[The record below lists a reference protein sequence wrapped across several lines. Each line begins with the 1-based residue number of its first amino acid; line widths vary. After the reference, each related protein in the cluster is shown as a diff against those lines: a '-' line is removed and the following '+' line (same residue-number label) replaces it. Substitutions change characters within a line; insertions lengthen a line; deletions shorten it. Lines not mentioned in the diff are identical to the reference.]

1 MIELQQYT
9 ALIDAELKKIDLPN
23 SPNQLYDP
31 LRYFLQI
38 GGKRIRPMLTLLSA
52 ELFGS
57 TSQNALPQAL
67 CIEVFHNFT
76 LIHDDIM
83 DEAPLRRNQE
93 TVHEKWNRDVAILSG
108 DVLMIKAYQ
117 LLGNIAPKLLPAAF
131 ELFNK
136 TAIEV
141 CEGQQMDMDFEE
153 RSDVSIE
160 EYIEMI
166 RLKTSVLL
174 GCALEIGAIV
184 AEASDEDRKAIYNFG
199 QHIGIAFQIQDDI
212 LDLYAEDPE
221 KFGKQ
226 VGGDVIANKKTMLHL
241 TAVDLAIEEQ
251 LEVMKQLQNE
261 QNLVLKVDR
270 TRRLF
275 DQLDARS
282 VCEARMQE
290 HYDVAMESLAKITV
304 DESKKVALIGLAAF
318 LMNREV

>member
-1 MIELQQYT
+1 MKELQNYT
-9 ALIDAELKKIDLPN
+9 ALINEELGKIDFPS
-23 SPNQLYDP
+23 SPEKLYDP

-38 GGKRIRPMLTLLSA
+38 GGKRIRPILTLLSA

-57 TSQNALPQAL
+57 SIQKALPQAL

-83 DEAPLRRNQE
+83 DEAPLRRKQQ
-93 TVHEKWNRDVAILSG
+93 TIHAKWNRDVAILSG

-117 LLGNIAPKLLPAAF
+117 LLGNIDPKRLPEAF

-153 RSDVSIE
+153 RSDVSID

-184 AEASDEDRKAIYNFG
+184 AESSKEDREAIYDFG

-212 LDLYAEDPE
+212 LDLYADPD

-241 TAVDLAIEEQ
+241 TALEGATKEQ
-251 LEVMKQLQNE
+251 LEIMKQLQRE

-275 DQLDARS
+275 DQLNVRS
-282 VCEARMQE
+282 KCEERMKE
-290 HYDVAMESLAKITV
+290 HYDIALQSLAKVKV
-304 DESKKVALIGLAAF
+304 DDSQKQKLKGLAAF
-318 LMNREV
+318 LMNREL

>member
-1 MIELQQYT
+1 MTDLQQYT
-9 ALIDAELKKIDLPN
+9 ALIDAELKHIGLPN
-23 SPNQLYDP
+23 SPERLYDP

-38 GGKRIRPMLTLLSA
+38 GGKRIRPILTLLSA
-52 ELFGS
+52 ELFGA
-57 TSQNALPQAL
+57 TSEKAFPQAL

-83 DEAPLRRNQE
+83 DEAPLRRNQQ

-117 LLGNIAPKLLPAAF
+117 LLGNIDAKLLPPAF
-131 ELFNK
+131 ELFNR

-153 RSDVSIE
+153 RSDVSID

-184 AEASDEDRKAIYNFG
+184 AEASDADRMAIYDFG

-241 TAVDLAIEEQ
+241 TAIKFAFAEQ
-251 LEVMKQLQNE
+251 LEIMKQLQNE

-275 DQLDARS
+275 DQLKVRS
-282 VCEARMQE
+282 ICEARMQE
-290 HYDVAMESLAKITV
+290 HYDIAMTALAKVKV
-304 DESKKVALIGLAAF
+304 DDSKKEALIGLAAF

>member
-1 MIELQQYT
+1 MTELNQYT
-9 ALIDAELKKIDLPN
+9 ALIDAELNKIGFPN
-23 SPNQLYDP
+23 SPERLYEP

-38 GGKRIRPMLTLLSA
+38 GGKRVRPLLTLLSA

-57 TSQNALPQAL
+57 TSEKAIPQAL

-83 DEAPLRRNQE
+83 DEAPLRRNMQ

-117 LLGNIAPKLLPAAF
+117 LLGNIEAKLLPPAF

-141 CEGQQMDMDFEE
+141 CEGQQMDMDFEV

-184 AEASDEDRKAIYNFG
+184 AEAPEEDRHAIYDFG

-212 LDLYAEDPE
+212 LDLYADPD

-241 TAVDLAIEEQ
+241 TAIKAATLEQ

-261 QNLVLKVDR
+261 QNLPLKVDR

-282 VCEARMQE
+282 ICESRMQE
-290 HYDVAMESLAKITV
+290 HYEIAMESLAKINV
-304 DESKKVALIGLAAF
+304 DESKKQSLIGLAAF

>member
-1 MIELQQYT
+1 MIELNQYT
-9 ALIDAELKKIDLPN
+9 ALIDAELNKIGFPN
-23 SPNQLYDP
+23 SPERLYEP

-38 GGKRIRPMLTLLSA
+38 GGKRVRPLLTLLSA

-57 TSQNALPQAL
+57 TSEKAMPQAL

-83 DEAPLRRNQE
+83 DEAPLRRNMQ

-117 LLGNIAPKLLPAAF
+117 LLGNIEAKLLPPAF

-141 CEGQQMDMDFEE
+141 CEGQQMDMDFEI

-184 AEASDEDRKAIYNFG
+184 AEAPEEDRHAIYDFG
-199 QHIGIAFQIQDDI
+199 QHIGIAFQIQDD
-212 LDLYAEDPE
+212 LL
-221 KFGKQ
+221 
-226 VGGDVIANKKTMLHL
+226 
-241 TAVDLAIEEQ
+241 
-251 LEVMKQLQNE
+251 
-261 QNLVLKVDR
+261 NL
-270 TRRLF
+270 
-275 DQLDARS
+275 
-282 VCEARMQE
+282 
-290 HYDVAMESLAKITV
+290 
-304 DESKKVALIGLAAF
+304 
-318 LMNREV
+318 

>member
-1 MIELQQYT
+1 MKDLQQYT
-9 ALIDAELKKIDLPN
+9 GVIDSELTKIGLPN
-23 SPNQLYDP
+23 SPVRLYDP

-38 GGKRIRPMLTLLSA
+38 GGKRIRPILTLLSA
-52 ELFGS
+52 ELFGAS
-57 TSQNALPQAL
+57 SEKALPQAL

-83 DEAPLRRNQE
+83 DQSPLRRNQQ

-117 LLGNIAPKLLPAAF
+117 LLGDIEAKLLPPAF
-131 ELFNK
+131 DLFNK

-153 RSDVSIE
+153 RSDVSID

-184 AEASDEDRKAIYNFG
+184 AEASDKNRKEIYTFG

-212 LDLYAEDPE
+212 LDLYADPDQ
-221 KFGKQ
+221 FGKQ
-226 VGGDVIANKKTMLHL
+226 VGGDVIANKKTILHL
-241 TAVDLAIEEQ
+241 TAIKHATKEQ
-251 LEVMKQLQNE
+251 LEVMKQLQNA
-261 QNLVLKVDR
+261 QDLVFKVDR

-275 DQLDARS
+275 NQLEVRS
-282 VCEARMQE
+282 ICEARMQE
-290 HYDVAMESLAKITV
+290 HYGIAMASLAKINI
-304 DESKKVALIGLAAF
+304 DESKKEALIGLAAF

>member
-1 MIELQQYT
+1 MNELQSYT
-9 ALIDAELKKIDLPN
+9 ALIDSELGEIRLPS
-23 SPNQLYDP
+23 SPERLYDP

-52 ELFGS
+52 ELFG
-57 TSQNALPQAL
+57 TSKEIALPQAL

-83 DEAPLRRNQE
+83 DEAPLRRSQQ

-117 LLGNIAPKLLPAAF
+117 LLGDIEAKLLPAAF
-131 ELFNK
+131 ELFSR

-141 CEGQQMDMDFEE
+141 CEGQQMDMDFED
-153 RSDVSIE
+153 RSNVSID

-174 GCALEIGAIV
+174 GCALEMGGIV
-184 AEASDEDRKAIYNFG
+184 SEAPSEDRKAIYDFG
-199 QHIGIAFQIQDDI
+199 QHIGLAFQIQDDI
-212 LDLYAEDPE
+212 LDLYADPD

-226 VGGDVIANKKTMLHL
+226 VGGDVIANKKTILHL
-241 TAVDLAIEEQ
+241 TALGSATLEQ

-261 QNLVLKVDR
+261 QDLVLKVDR

-275 DQLDARS
+275 DQLTVRS
-282 VCEARMQE
+282 ICEERMQE
-290 HYDVAMESLAKITV
+290 HYDIAMKALAKV
-304 DESKKVALIGLAAF
+304 NVNDSKKQKLIGLAAF

>member
-1 MIELQQYT
+1 MMDLKSYT
-9 ALIDAELKKIDLPN
+9 ALIEGELDKVGFPSTPEK
-23 SPNQLYDP
+23 LYDP
-31 LRYFLQI
+31 LRYFLKL

-52 ELFGS
+52 ELFG
-57 TSQNALPQAL
+57 TSAEKTMPQAL

-83 DEAPLRRNQE
+83 DEAPLRRNQQ
-93 TVHEKWNRDVAILSG
+93 TVHEKWNRDIAILSG

-117 LLGNIAPKLLPAAF
+117 LLGNIDPKLLPAAF

-136 TAIEV
+136 TAVEV

-153 RSDVSIE
+153 RSDVSID

-184 AEASDEDRKAIYNFG
+184 AEASAEDREAIYDFG

-212 LDLYAEDPE
+212 LDLYADPD

-241 TAVDLAIEEQ
+241 TAIKNATKEQ
-251 LEVMKQLQNE
+251 LEVMKQLQKE
-261 QNLVLKVDR
+261 QNLILKVDR

-275 DQLDARS
+275 DQLNVRAI
-282 VCEARMQE
+282 CEERMQD
-290 HYDVAMESLAKITV
+290 HYDIAMKSL
-304 DESKKVALIGLAAF
+304 KKVKVDDSQKQKLIGLADF
-318 LMNREV
+318 LMNRDT

>member
-1 MIELQQYT
+1 MKDLQQYT
-9 ALIDAELKKIDLPN
+9 GVIDSELTKIGLPN
-23 SPNQLYDP
+23 SPVRLYDP

-38 GGKRIRPMLTLLSA
+38 GGKRIRPILTLLSA
-52 ELFGS
+52 ELFGAS
-57 TSQNALPQAL
+57 SEKALPQAL

-83 DEAPLRRNQE
+83 DQSPLRRNQQ

-117 LLGNIAPKLLPAAF
+117 LLGDIEAKLLPPVF
-131 ELFNK
+131 DLFNN

-153 RSDVSIE
+153 RSDVSID

-184 AEASDEDRKAIYNFG
+184 AEASDKNRKEIYTFG

-212 LDLYAEDPE
+212 LDLYADPDQ
-221 KFGKQ
+221 FGKQ
-226 VGGDVIANKKTMLHL
+226 VGGDVIANKKTILHL
-241 TAVDLAIEEQ
+241 TAIKHATKEQ
-251 LEVMKQLQNE
+251 LEVMKQLQNA
-261 QNLVLKVDR
+261 QDLVFKVDR

-275 DQLDARS
+275 NQLEVRS
-282 VCEARMQE
+282 ICEARMQE
-290 HYDVAMESLAKITV
+290 HYGIAMASLAKINI
-304 DESKKVALIGLAAF
+304 DESKKEALIGLAAF